1 MGAMRNLRY
10 HIVLV
15 TKYRKKALV
24 DIKSE
29 VEGAVRASAVGSA
42 FKVEEVA
49 VEGGDH
55 VHIVVRT
62 TSTFSVDSMVK
73 RVKQRT
79 TWSLWGSHSGVLS
92 KFYWGQ
98 SRKLWSSGYYVGTVG
113 EASLET
119 IKKYLEKQ
127 R

>member
-1 MGAMRNLRY
+1 MSAVRNLRY

-24 DIKSE
+24 DIASS
-29 VEGAVRASAVGSA
+29 VEEAVREAAVGSA
-42 FKVEEVA
+42 FKVEDVA
-49 VEGGDH
+49 VEDGDH

-73 RVKQRT
+73 RIKQKT
-79 TWSLWGSHSGVLS
+79 TWSLWELHSGELS
-92 KFYWGQ
+92 KFYWGP
-98 SRKLWSSGYYVGTVG
+98 SRKLWSSGYYAGTVG

>member
-1 MGAMRNLRY
+1 MRNLRY
-10 HIVLV
+10 HIILV
-15 TKYRKKALV
+15 TKYRKKALE
-24 DIKSE
+24 DIKDE
-29 VEGAVRASAVGSA
+29 VDEAVRESAVGSA

-49 VEGGDH
+49 VEDGDH
-55 VHIVVRT
+55 IHIVVRT

-73 RVKQRT
+73 RIKQRT
-79 TWSLWGSHSGVLS
+79 TWSLWNSHPEVLS

-98 SRKLWSSGYYVGTVG
+98 RRRLWSSGYYAGTVG

-119 IKKYLEKQ
+119 VKKYLEKQ